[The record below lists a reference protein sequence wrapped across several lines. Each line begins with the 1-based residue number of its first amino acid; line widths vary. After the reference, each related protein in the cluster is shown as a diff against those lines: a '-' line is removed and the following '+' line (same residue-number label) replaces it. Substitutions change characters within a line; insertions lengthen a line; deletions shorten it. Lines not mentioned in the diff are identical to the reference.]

1 VDSKRVPASALSY
14 FHHQRVSSKNSLPSP
29 ITRNVLG
36 APNNKC
42 CEQENVPKKTAQ
54 SHPFSSTSYFYIPF
68 MRTEIRVFEF
78 SAGSVP
84 NSVINLESDF
94 FAFFLF
100 QYHIW
105 YSISHWKLPTSNGA
119 NQHSFH
125 QVHVHQNVVQSSE
138 KIRIID
144 QRLR

>member
-1 VDSKRVPASALSY
+1 MDSKGVPALALSF
-14 FHHQRVSSKNSLPSP
+14 FHHQRVSSKNSPPSP

-42 CEQENVPKKTAQ
+42 SEQEHVPKKSAQ
-54 SHPFSSTSYFYIPF
+54 SHPFSSSLYFYIPF
-68 MRTEIRVFEF
+68 MRTEIRVFEV
-78 SAGSVP
+78 SAGSVA
-84 NSVINLESDF
+84 NSDINLESDF
-94 FAFFLF
+94 FAFFFF

-105 YSISHWKLPTSNGA
+105 DPISHWKLPTSNGA

-125 QVHVHQNVVQSSE
+125 QVHIHQYVVQSSE

-144 QRLR
+144 QGLR